1 MLSASSVPSTQQGSS
16 SWLRTAR
23 AQPWG
28 QVWPPLPDTVEKGVK
43 ECWGPEDPAHS
54 ELLCRCR
61 GESVF
66 RDTSWRRQK
75 AAGSEDELTLEF
87 REMGKKG
94 HSLGAT
100 A

>member
-1 MLSASSVPSTQQGSS
+1 MELMKAL
-16 SWLRTAR
+16 WKCRDRTSN
-23 AQPWG
+23 P
-28 QVWPPLPDTVEKGVK
+28 
-43 ECWGPEDPAHS
+43 HY
-54 ELLCRCR
+54 ELLGGCK

-66 RDTSWRRQK
+66 RDASWRRRK

>member
-1 MLSASSVPSTQQGSS
+1 MPSTQRGSS

-28 QVWPPLPDTVEKGVK
+28 QVWPPLPDTVEKEVK
-43 ECWGPEDPAHS
+43 ECRGPEDPAHY
-54 ELLCRCR
+54 ELLCGCR

-66 RDTSWRRQK
+66 RDASWRRRK